1 MSNLVNKRQVQ
12 SSFDYEVLDL
22 ETRTVVQQRTE
33 EIKNRLR
40 RTAQDIWEIGQTLA
54 EVRSRLKHGQFEAW
68 LKAEFG
74 WSHRTAYN
82 FINVYEAFGNPANF
96 AEIDIAVSALY
107 LLAAPSTSQEN
118 REQFVQRARAGE
130 KITYKNVQKKLKEA
144 KSQLLPLATTLVNS
158 SESSM
163 SRPNI
168 VAILPK
174 TNVEVNP
181 LVVKVEELESE
192 PISATSISNRSIQPS
207 WYLLEGQHLL
217 FCGDTASPQFFERIP
232 QVAFALA
239 ILYSEWHHDWLI
251 NRARTVIILR
261 QSALEEKLLER
272 LLLMHSKRGEAVVF
286 PWLPSGEI
294 IAVTH
299 KLERQIYAGDSNSE
313 RFIKAM
319 TQSGLKA
326 QRVSL

>member
-33 EIKNRLR
+33 EIRNRLR
-40 RTAQDIWEIGQTLA
+40 RTAQDI
-54 EVRSRLKHGQFEAW
+54 
-68 LKAEFG
+68 
-74 WSHRTAYN
+74 

-163 SRPNI
+163 SRPDI
-168 VAILPK
+168 VTILPK

-181 LVVKVEELESE
+181 LVVKGKCQ
-192 PISATSISNRSIQPS
+192 ISV
-207 WYLLEGQHLL
+207 L
-217 FCGDTASPQFFERIP
+217 
-232 QVAFALA
+232 
-239 ILYSEWHHDWLI
+239 
-251 NRARTVIILR
+251 
-261 QSALEEKLLER
+261 
-272 LLLMHSKRGEAVVF
+272 
-286 PWLPSGEI
+286 
-294 IAVTH
+294 
-299 KLERQIYAGDSNSE
+299 
-313 RFIKAM
+313 
-319 TQSGLKA
+319 QSGIVNLRKA
-326 QRVSL
+326 DNS